1 VPLLDLQRRLAE
13 IGRIRIGASEA
24 TSGGRSRPKKLES
37 FRITSRD
44 KSRLDPIAAK
54 YGGTVQQWES
64 QWEVYT
70 ETNELPVMLIPGQTL
85 SAWYEMW
92 SGGGCVRRCD
102 GQHEVLSDGP
112 CLCPAA
118 DERRDLAANG
128 KACKPTTRLSVLLPD
143 VPGIGCWRLETH
155 GYYAAVE
162 LAGAAELLER
172 ATAQGVLLPAR
183 LRLDQREVKRGGQT
197 RRFAVPMLEVDVAPA
212 EMIELE
218 RSQHS
223 VRVIEPARAAL
234 PQGTIGE
241 DEQRRIFDAAKDA
254 EIPAGVVRGILAE
267 VAGVERSA
275 DVPASKLDEVLA
287 AIAKAGEAA

>member
-1 VPLLDLQRRLAE
+1 MPLLDLQRRLAE

-24 TSGGRSRPKKLES
+24 TSNGRSRPKKLET

-44 KSRLDPIAAK
+44 RSRLDTIATL
-54 YGGTVQQWES
+54 YGGTVQEWES
-64 QWEVYT
+64 QWEVFT
-70 ETNELPVMLIPGQTL
+70 DTSELPVMLIPGQNL

-92 SGGGCVRRCD
+92 TGGGCARRCD

-212 EMIELE
+212 EMIELD
-218 RSQHS
+218 RGSHS
-223 VRVIEPARAAL
+223 VRAIEPARAAL
-234 PQGTIGE
+234 PEGTIGE
-241 DEQRRIFDAAKDA
+241 EDQRQIFDAAKSA
-254 EIPAGVVRGILAE
+254 GLPASVVRSILST
-267 VAGVERSA
+267 VAGVSRSA
-275 DVPASKLDEVLA
+275 DVPSSKLDAVLA
-287 AIAKAGEAA
+287 AISERGAA